1 MHNTIAETAG
11 LILHFRTPQK
21 TMACIHSLIKNG
33 LKQIILIDNSEDQG
47 HSLLQM
53 QSELAALKN
62 QDIKIFILS
71 SMLNQGFAKAVN
83 QGIDFAKKNEIS
95 NVLLIN
101 SDAQL
106 EENSLYQMHNSLSNS
121 SICIPRV
128 KSKAD
133 NTPSS
138 LFGFYQKLTGFNFST
153 AKVGCLKYASGCCL
167 LIKINDFTT
176 PLLDEG
182 FFFYGED
189 VEFSYRCKQS
199 NIQII
204 ECMDA
209 FIIHEGTGSS
219 KNGSFF
225 YEYHINLCHL
235 LLAYKLARNPL
246 ELFLFIVVRCIS
258 LPLRAT
264 IRCVKNHSFTAWHG
278 LLISTF
284 DLLRGKCRGFTPP
297 IK

>member
-1 MHNTIAETAG
+1 MHNTINETAG

-21 TMACIHSLIKNG
+21 TMTCIHSLIKEG
-33 LKQIILIDNSEDQG
+33 LKEIILIDNSEDHG
-47 HSLLQM
+47 HSLLLM
-53 QSELAALKN
+53 QSELTDLQN
-62 QDIKIFILS
+62 QGIKIYILS

-83 QGIDFAKKNEIS
+83 QGIGFAKENKIS

-106 EENSLYQMHNSLSNS
+106 ERNALNLMLESLTNT

-128 KSKAD
+128 KTHAD
-133 NTPSS
+133 STPSS
-138 LFGFYQKLTGFNFST
+138 LFGFYQKLTGLNFST
-153 AKVGCLKYASGCCL
+153 AKIGCLKYASGCCV
-167 LIKINDFTT
+167 LIKVNDFTV
-176 PLLDEG
+176 PLLDES

-189 VEFSYRCKQS
+189 VEFSNRCKQS

-246 ELFLFIVVRCIS
+246 ELFLFIVVRCIT

-264 IRCVKNHSFTAWHG
+264 IRCLKNHSFTAWHG
-278 LLISTF
+278 LLVSTF